1 MSYLH
6 VCFRANRAVC
16 TAPKMWTGS
25 LRRAHTHIH
34 TPPHTP
40 ITFPLAPSGQAQSL
54 TSPCHSIHQAIFAFV
69 IINIKYVQRQIF
81 GFGDLEVVNELMY
94 SHEESRGVRVFS
106 HTHVLSASPA
116 LYRKGLSVV
125 TQGKTHNSWGIAWK
139 KSHGPWLKFR
149 GRPVVKFYFRSL
161 LLWYNVTTC
170 IACKQ

>member
-6 VCFRANRAVC
+6 ACFRANRAVC
-16 TAPKMWTGS
+16 AAPKMWDWLSQEGT
-25 LRRAHTHIH
+25 HTHIH

-40 ITFPLAPSGQAQSL
+40 ITFPPALSSQAQSL
-54 TSPCHSIHQAIFAFV
+54 TSPCHSIHRAIFAFV

-94 SHEESRGVRVFS
+94 SHEESRGVS

-125 TQGKTHNSWGIAWK
+125 TQGKTHNSRGMAGK
-139 KSHGPWLKFR
+139 NSRGTWLKFR
-149 GRPVVKFYFRSL
+149 GRWVVKFVFGSL
-161 LLWYNVTTC
+161 LSW
-170 IACKQ
+170 

>member
-1 MSYLH
+1 M
-6 VCFRANRAVC
+6 CFRANRAAC

-34 TPPHTP
+34 TPPYTHTP

-54 TSPCHSIHQAIFAFV
+54 TSPCHSIHRAIFAFV

-106 HTHVLSASPA
+106 HTHVLSACPA

-125 TQGKTHNSWGIAWK
+125 TQGKTHTPEEWHEEK
-139 KSHGPWLKFR
+139 KR
-149 GRPVVKFYFRSL
+149 GRRVANFFFRSL
-161 LLWYNVTTC
+161 LW
-170 IACKQ
+170 